1 MEITSVD
8 KMSTKFGHGLKDF
21 REIVLSKIKA
31 MKTDDRV
38 MLDISKISP
47 VELQRIVNEIQ
58 EKVWTYIS
66 LGTLVIQKK

>member
-8 KMSTKFGHGLKDF
+8 KVSSMGYGTKDF
-21 REIVLSKIKA
+21 REIVLSKIRS
-31 MKTDDRV
+31 MKTDDKV